1 MNLKKVLGLFTLTAA
16 LGTVTVPATAQN
28 IKNQTIRFSHA
39 VVEDN
44 PLGLAAQQ
52 FQKIVGEQSD
62 GKIKVRIFPRGTLG
76 PDEQLVS
83 SLISGSL
90 ELAVVSAAFV
100 ANHVQ
105 EFGVFD
111 LPFLFESHEVADQVL
126 DGEEGQQ
133 LLELLPAKGLVG
145 LNYWENGFRHI
156 TNSKK
161 DISKAS
167 DLEGLKLRVM
177 QNQVAL
183 NVFKGLGTNALPLAF
198 TELFSALETKTV
210 DGQENPLV
218 LIQSSKFYEV
228 QPYLTLSRHVYT
240 PYVFLAS
247 KKWWDKL
254 SDDEKSLVQKAALD
268 AQKFQREKSRIAE
281 KDALDFFK
289 SQNIHVSEFSAEERA
304 IIQDKVKPVIDELKP
319 KIGEKTVNAILEKA
333 ASFSS
338 K

>member
-1 MNLKKVLGLFTLTAA
+1 MKLKKIVTLFSLVIA
-16 LGTVTVPATAQN
+16 LGSTSIAFAQDF
-28 IKNQTIRFSHA
+28 KKQTIRLSHA

-44 PLGLAAQQ
+44 PLGMAAQK
-52 FQKIVGEQSD
+52 FQSLLAEQTQD
-62 GKIKVRIFPRGTLG
+62 KMKVRIFPRGTLG
-76 PDEQLVS
+76 PDEQLVN

-90 ELAVVSAAFV
+90 ELAVVSAGFV
-100 ANHVQ
+100 SNHVH

-111 LPFLFESHEVADQVL
+111 LPFLFESHDVADKVL
-126 DGEEGQQ
+126 DGAEGQK
-133 LLELLPAKGLVG
+133 LLSLLPAKGLVG

-161 DISKAS
+161 EISKVS

-183 NVFKGLGTNALPLAF
+183 NVFKGLGANALPLAF

-218 LIQSSKFYEV
+218 LIRSSKFYEV

-254 SDDEKSLVQKAALD
+254 TDDEKSVVQKAASE
-268 AQKFQREKSRIAE
+268 AQKFQRERSRIAE
-281 KDALDFFK
+281 KEALDFFK
-289 SQNIHVSEFSAEERA
+289 SQNILVSEFSAEERSL
-304 IIQDKVKPVIDELKP
+304 IQEKVKPIIEALKP
-319 KIGEKTVNAILEKA
+319 KIGQRTVDAILNKA
-333 ASFSS
+333 SS
-338 K
+338 Q